1 MKKYW
6 VYFLVSL
13 KSESTYKADF
23 ILSMAADMVFFFI
36 NFIVWKTIYTT
47 GNISSIDNY
56 TLTNTVTYF
65 FVTSLIFRL
74 DASNFLY
81 LGYSI
86 WDGYFTNDLVKPW
99 YVKLADPI
107 ICYADM
113 FLNFLLYVPLM
124 LFMLVFTHSFVVL
137 PGLTQLIYFGI
148 TLFLALTFGL
158 IINLSFHTLTFF
170 FGDQDNNISIFNYII
185 AFLAGGFLPLAFLPD
200 TLGKILHVLPFRF
213 LFDVP
218 VNVYLGKIGID
229 QLLGIWGQ
237 MILWMFAFYVIFH
250 YLFKFGLRR
259 YSGVGR

>member
-23 ILSMAADMVFFFI
+23 ILSMTADLVFFFI

-47 GNISSIDNY
+47 GNISSIYNY

-74 DASNFLY
+74 EASNFLW

-99 YVKLADPI
+99 HIKLVDPI
-107 ICYADM
+107 LCYADI

-124 LFMLVFTHSFVVL
+124 LFMLIFTHSFVVL
-137 PGLTQLIYFGI
+137 PGFAQLIYFVI
-148 TLFLALTFGL
+148 TLLLALTFGM
-158 IINLSFHTLTFF
+158 IINLFFHALTFYW
-170 FGDQDNNISIFNYII
+170 GDQENNIGIFNYII
-185 AFLAGGFLPLAFLPD
+185 AFLAGGFLPLAFLPES
-200 TLGKILHVLPFRF
+200 LGNLLQVLPFRF

-218 VNVYLGKIGID
+218 INVYLGKIGID

-237 MILWMFAFYVIFH
+237 MILWMFAFYLIFH